1 MEPKNPILVTAL
13 NIPFPIAALFSGS
26 GGNTSSQGSLGL
38 GAAGGGG
45 TEKIPRG
52 RALRD
57 REGKRLQGKP

>member
-38 GAAGGGG
+38 GAGRGV
-45 TEKIPRG
+45 TEKILRG